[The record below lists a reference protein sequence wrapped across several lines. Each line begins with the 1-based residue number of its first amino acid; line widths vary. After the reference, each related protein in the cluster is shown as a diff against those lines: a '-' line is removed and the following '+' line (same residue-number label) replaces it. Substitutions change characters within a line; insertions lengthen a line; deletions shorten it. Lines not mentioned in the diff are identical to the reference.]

1 MVFWERHGV
10 MITVGVTVESY
21 TFSNPSASTNR
32 LQLPPTSISSEY
44 LTHSRKEVNE
54 PSNLQPQHS

>member
-1 MVFWERHGV
+1 LFRERV

-32 LQLPPTSISSEY
+32 PQLSPTSISSEY
-44 LTHSRKEVNE
+44 LTHSRKKEGE
-54 PSNLQPQHS
+54 